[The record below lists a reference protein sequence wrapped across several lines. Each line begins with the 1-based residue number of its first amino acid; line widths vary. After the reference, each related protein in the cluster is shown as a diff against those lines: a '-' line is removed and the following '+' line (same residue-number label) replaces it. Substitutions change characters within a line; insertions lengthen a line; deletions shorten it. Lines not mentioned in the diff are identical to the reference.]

1 MRDVRFKDLAAAG
14 PHPGTWMHGHLEQF
28 ITRLSPLTYLLTV
41 RRIIPSLEDVNRVLQ
56 TGLNDNGMSG
66 GTQWKPFTIT
76 EEEYSELCEALI
88 TNPRFS
94 LETR

>member
-14 PHPGTWMHGHLEQF
+14 PHPGNWTYGSLEQF
-28 ITRLSPLTYLLTV
+28 VTRLSPVTYSLVVDHVL
-41 RRIIPSLEDVNRVLQ
+41 PSLEELNRVLQ
-56 TGLNDNGMSG
+56 TGRNDKAMSG
-66 GTQWKPFTIT
+66 GTEWKTFTIT
-76 EEEYSELCEALI
+76 EAEYSELCEALL